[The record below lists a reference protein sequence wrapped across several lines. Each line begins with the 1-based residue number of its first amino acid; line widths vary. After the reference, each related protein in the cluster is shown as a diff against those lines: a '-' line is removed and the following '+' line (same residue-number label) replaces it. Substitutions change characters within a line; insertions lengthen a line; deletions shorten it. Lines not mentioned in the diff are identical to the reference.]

1 MKYIKIVFA
10 LTIIFSCLTAYAFD
24 DTENH
29 WAKEYITELQ
39 KDEIMSGDGNL
50 FMPDNNISRAEF
62 IVATV
67 RTLGADIKATGRSR
81 FSDVDKNSFYAPYI
95 IRAAE
100 LGIVLGYDDGTFR
113 PDSYLTREEAVMV
126 LSRAF
131 GFLSGYN
138 VSQEFSDADTI
149 ADVAKSAFAYALRK
163 GVINGFPDKTLR
175 PKSTLT
181 RAEAAV
187 LICGAR
193 KLETTAPGF
202 VMGYPRLEKKGNYG
216 TIRLEVCTN
225 MPCNIYYMV
234 QSKSVMGNPSEL
246 NINKLLTVI
255 TSANRQQVADI
266 AADIGKG
273 YNIYLMAVTPEGKKS
288 NIVKLENITPLPYK
302 DGDGTEKNPYGIYT
316 SSHLDAVRYFQDKA
330 FVLKN
335 DISLSGEW
343 EPIENFYGSLDGA
356 GYKIDGLVINT
367 DDSCVGLFKRVTRG
381 KIKNLTV
388 DGQITARA
396 NAGIIAGEFLNA
408 DISFCT
414 VSGKVGV
421 VTNNAGGFFGESAG
435 RIENCLSGVYI
446 VEAGS
451 FAGGIAGQNYGIIKN
466 SLSAAYTVVAD
477 IYAGGIASVND
488 GGRIEN
494 SVAAC
499 IHVYD
504 MLLGNC
510 GRITTNRKDSTIR
523 NNYAYSGMITTSE
536 SGINL
541 SDNGNGADILWDEL
555 INRDRLLEL
564 LGWEKSHW
572 TGGGRSEVYL
582 LPRPALTKEPEFLA
596 GITEYVPVRISTS
609 VELLAMIDN
618 PDMHYLLVD
627 NLYFNSNIKWRV
639 AADAVFEDEGF
650 SGTLDG
656 GGKTIYNLTV
666 TAGDSGN
673 CGLFGIIYNGTVRN
687 LNLNNP
693 KYTSGEIIGSIAAV
707 NYGTIENCSVNGFE
721 IKVTGE
727 GAYAGGMVGYN
738 YGTLRSSDASGN
750 IESETKNLV
759 AGGICAHNEGFID
772 DTVYTG
778 KIRTS
783 KLGGVSESVVGG
795 ICGYNAGG
803 MIYNAYSSADIRQ
816 QATTIY
822 SGGICAIQSDG
833 EIYKC
838 SSRGNVIAE
847 QPGIAIAV
855 AYSGGI
861 SGLAAGGIVMHT
873 FSTCDI
879 KQYTL
884 KSYLGGICGYNEAAI
899 IQNGYAAG
907 SLLQTNDAEI
917 KKEMISYAGGICGY
931 NEYGTISS
939 TFAVNPSISSY
950 GVVARI
956 CPAGAKEQMFG
967 NYAVEMDINS
977 NGEGAFGGTTISE
990 KRLNT
995 AFFVKPLFEG
1005 GLMGWS
1011 DEIWVKSNN
1020 YAFNLPV
1027 LSGVRN
1033 QGVFKR

>member
-1 MKYIKIVFA
+1 MKYIRIIFA
-10 LTIIFSCLTAYAFD
+10 LTFVFSFLTVYASA

-39 KDEIMSGDGNL
+39 QEDIMSGDGNM

-62 IVATV
+62 VVATM
-67 RTLGADIKATGRSR
+67 RALGAELNVSGNGR

-95 IRAAE
+95 FRAAE
-100 LGIVLGYDDGTFR
+100 LGIVSGYDDGTFR
-113 PDSYLTREEAVMV
+113 PDSQLTREEAVMV

-138 VSQEFSDADTI
+138 VSEAFSDVDSI

-163 GVINGFPDKTLR
+163 GVISGYPDKTLR
-175 PKSTLT
+175 PKATLT

-193 KLETTAPGF
+193 KLETNAPGF
-202 VMGYPRLEKKGNYG
+202 VMGYPRVERKGNYG

-225 MPCNIYYMV
+225 MPCNIYYAIHSTSM
-234 QSKSVMGNPSEL
+234 MGTPSEL
-246 NINKLLTVI
+246 NVNKLLTAT
-255 TSANRQQVADI
+255 TSANRQQTADI
-266 AADIGKG
+266 DGDIGKG
-273 YNIYLMAVTPEGKKS
+273 YNIYLMAVTPDGKKS
-288 NIVKLENITPLPYK
+288 NIVKIENVTPLPYK

-316 SSHLDAVRYFQDKA
+316 AAQLDAVRYFQDKA

-335 DISLSGEW
+335 DIELSGEW
-343 EPIENFYGSLDGA
+343 NPIENFYGSLDGG

-367 DDSCVGLFKRVTRG
+367 DDSYVGLFKRITRG

-388 DGQITARA
+388 DGQVSARG

-408 DISFCT
+408 EISFCT
-414 VSGKVGV
+414 VSGRVAV

-435 RIENCLSGVYI
+435 RIENCESGVYI

-451 FAGGIAGQNYGIIKN
+451 FAGGITGQNYGIIN
-466 SLSAAYTVVAD
+466 NCLSAAYTVVAD
-477 IYAGGIASVND
+477 IYAGGIASVNN

-504 MLLGNC
+504 MMLGNC
-510 GRITTNRKDSTIR
+510 GRITTNKQDSIIR

-536 SGINL
+536 SGINQ
-541 SDNGNGADILWDEL
+541 SDNGNGADLLWDEL
-555 INRDRLLEL
+555 INRSTLCEI
-564 LGWEKSHW
+564 LGWEKENW

-582 LPRPALTKEPEFLA
+582 LPRPARTKAPEFIA
-596 GITEYVPVRISTS
+596 GITEYVPARISKAI
-609 VELLAMIDN
+609 ELLAMIDN

-627 NLYFNSNIKWRV
+627 NLYFNSNITWRP
-639 AADAVFEDEGF
+639 AADSELEEDGF

-666 TAGDSGN
+666 TAGESGN
-673 CGLFGIIYNGTVRN
+673 CGLFGTIYNGTVRN
-687 LNLNNP
+687 LNISNP
-693 KYTSGEIIGSIAAV
+693 KYSNGEITGSIAAI
-707 NYGTIENCSVNGFE
+707 NYGTVENCSINGFG
-721 IKVTGE
+721 INVSGD
-727 GAYAGGMVGYN
+727 GAYAGGIVGYN
-738 YGTLRSSDASGN
+738 YGTIRASDASGN
-750 IESETKNLV
+750 IESGAKNIV

-772 DTVYTG
+772 DIAYTG
-778 KIRTS
+778 KISTS

-803 MIYNAYSSADIRQ
+803 MIYNAYSSVDIKQ

-822 SGGICAIQSDG
+822 SGGICAIQSEG

-838 SSRGNVIAE
+838 SSKGNIIAE

-861 SGLAAGGIVMHT
+861 SGLAAGGIVMNT

-884 KSYLGGICGYNEAAI
+884 KSYLGGLCGYNEAAI
-899 IQNGYAAG
+899 IQNGYATG

-917 KKEMISYAGGICGY
+917 KKDMISYAGGICGY

-939 TFAVNPSISSY
+939 TFAANPSISSY
-950 GVVARI
+950 GIVARI
-956 CPAGAKEQMFG
+956 CPEGVREQMSG
-967 NYAVEMDINS
+967 NYAAEMDIVS
-977 NGEGAFGGTTISE
+977 DGEGTFGGTTVAE
-990 KRLNT
+990 KRLGT

-1020 YAFNLPV
+1020 YAYNLPV

-1033 QGVFKR
+1033 QGVFRR